1 VKKEPI
7 EEMASHGIR
16 GTTLTSVRSN
26 VENEANGAMAA
37 KGRLTRA
44 TRAAMTDIGN
54 KANVLQNA
62 KNMNKGAIKKEVV
75 KPARGLSK
83 QKATTSLA
91 QLTEVTTTRVTRRSA
106 EQKCKEELMEQDVSK
121 ADIEMADLE
130 SKPVV
135 SAYSLSN
142 LENVDNIDK
151 DDVENPQLVVEYV
164 NEIYA
169 YLRQLETIQDVR
181 EDYLNKST
189 GTTILPKMRTV
200 LVDWLI
206 QVHSQFNLLQE
217 TLYLTVAILD
227 RFLQEMS
234 CKVERKQLQ
243 LVGVAAMFIAS
254 KYEEMYAPEIGD
266 FVYITDR
273 AYTEPQIRE
282 MEMKILATLNF
293 DLGRPLPL
301 HFLRRNS
308 KAGNVDALTH
318 TLAKY
323 AMELTLVDYKMAHI
337 KPSVVAAAALALSLK
352 VLEDRNRTHE
362 EEPKAIGEMWNS
374 TLVHYTTYTFD
385 MISDSVEKLAA
396 LMLTTSKASATT
408 KNMAVRKKYED
419 KKLSKIAMLAE
430 LTGPTME
437 AMARGEFH

>member
-1 VKKEPI
+1 
-7 EEMASHGIR
+7 
-16 GTTLTSVRSN
+16 
-26 VENEANGAMAA
+26 
-37 KGRLTRA
+37 
-44 TRAAMTDIGN
+44 
-54 KANVLQNA
+54 
-62 KNMNKGAIKKEVV
+62 
-75 KPARGLSK
+75 
-83 QKATTSLA
+83 
-91 QLTEVTTTRVTRRSA
+91 
-106 EQKCKEELMEQDVSK
+106 MEQDVSK

-135 SAYSLSN
+135 TAYSLSN

-189 GTTILPKMRTV
+189 GTSILPKMRTV

-217 TLYLTVAILD
+217 TLYLTIAVLD
-227 RFLQEMS
+227 RFLQVHAS
-234 CKVERKQLQ
+234 KVERKQLQ

-273 AYTEPQIRE
+273 AYTESQIRE
-282 MEMKILATLNF
+282 MEMKILDTLEF

-318 TLAKY
+318 TMAKY
-323 AMELTLVDYKMAHI
+323 IMELTLVEYKMAHW
-337 KPSVVAAAALALSLK
+337 KPSLVAAAALALSLT
-352 VLEDRNRTHE
+352 VLDQDQKSVSELWT
-362 EEPKAIGEMWNS
+362 P
-374 TLVHYTTYTFD
+374 TLEHYTSYKLSEIKDTC
-385 MISDSVEKLAA
+385 SKLAN
-396 LMLTTSKASATT
+396 LVLTTSRAPENAKLL
-408 KNMAVRKKYED
+408 AVRKKYED
-419 KKLSKIAMLAE
+419 KKMSRISKSIE
-430 LTGPTME
+430 LTGE
-437 AMARGEFH
+437 AMEKLASGNFV

>member
-1 VKKEPI
+1 
-7 EEMASHGIR
+7 MASQGIR

-26 VENEANGAMAA
+26 VENEANPSMAA
-37 KGRLTRA
+37 KARITRA
-44 TRAAMTDIGN
+44 TRTAMTDIGN
-54 KANVLQNA
+54 KANILQNA
-62 KNMNKGAIKKEVV
+62 KNGLNKGVKKEAV

-91 QLTEVTTTRVTRRSA
+91 QLTEVTTTTRVTRRSA
-106 EQKCKEELMEQDVSK
+106 EKIREELMEQDVSK
-121 ADIEMADLE
+121 ADIEMADVE

-151 DDVENPQLVVEYV
+151 DDIENPQLVVEYV
-164 NEIYA
+164 NDIYA
-169 YLRQLETIQDVR
+169 YLRQLETIQDIR

-189 GTTILPKMRTV
+189 GTSILPKMRTV

-227 RFLQEMS
+227 RFLQDTA
-234 CKVERKQLQ
+234 CKIERKQLQ

-273 AYTEPQIRE
+273 AYTEPQIRD
-282 MEMKILATLNF
+282 MEIKILHTLCF

-337 KPSVVAAAALALSLK
+337 KPSVIAASALALSLK
-352 VLEDRNRTHE
+352 VLEDRNRMDE
-362 EEPKAIGEMWNS
+362 ETPKPIGEMWNS

-385 MISDSVEKLAA
+385 MISDSVEKLAG
-396 LMLTTSKASATT
+396 LMLTTSKASASS

-419 KKLSKIAMLAE
+419 KKLSKIALLAE

>member
-1 VKKEPI
+1 
-7 EEMASHGIR
+7 MASHGIR

-26 VENEANGAMAA
+26 VENEANGAGMAA
-37 KGRLTRA
+37 KARVTRA
-44 TRAAMTDIGN
+44 TRTAMTDIGN

-62 KNMNKGAIKKEVV
+62 KNFNKGIKKEAV

-106 EQKCKEELMEQDVSK
+106 EKVKEELMEQDVSK

-130 SKPVV
+130 SKPIV

-227 RFLQEMS
+227 RFLQDS
-234 CKVERKQLQ
+234 ACKIERKQLQ

-282 MEMKILATLNF
+282 MEMKILSTLSF

-337 KPSVVAAAALALSLK
+337 KPSVIAAAALALSLK
-352 VLEDRNRTHE
+352 VLEDRNRME
-362 EEPKAIGEMWNS
+362 EEKPKAMSEMWNS

-385 MISDSVEKLAA
+385 MISDTVEKLAG
-396 LMLTTSKASATT
+396 LMLTTSKASANS

-419 KKLSKIAMLAE
+419 KKLSKIALFAE
-430 LTGPTME
+430 LTGPSME